1 MSEQS
6 LNSLFGMPSTTATL
20 PSGTQKT
27 TGNSIQTNHGE
38 NGFHARLINSM
49 KDASTDDSQTVL
61 FSSSDVNNTK
71 DINQVIETA
80 SLGLSNIID
89 GNQNITTETITN
101 FTTNNSANGDS
112 APTKTQTG
120 ILSDKVILIQDSKA
134 QESKTLINPGSNLLK
149 VLKEATLPLSDK
161 SNSNLKENSPLN
173 KLTDTINNASTA
185 NNRTS
190 SSTQIQANTISDN
203 IHPGNQGPDLLNNMK
218 EPTTP
223 FTDKSNT
230 NQSNAKTNEQNI
242 FGSNKSNPDKIA
254 VEKSPGTNAIN
265 ALLKTDTYPGQVRNT
280 ASSGNHS
287 NTLYNHIND
296 NSRLNIE
303 KDGTNPALQKAN
315 AFNRH
320 NSVSNDIFD
329 AKYNTTTN
337 NTINNTLLNPEESA
351 NGKIVE
357 NLKEQQSDK
366 ISPTNT
372 STKSPSQQGLAKID
386 SDNNESSIIFNTNSN
401 SAEAKFA
408 KSSDNTTITH
418 NNGVN
423 IGDVTSSAN
432 TSSDNSSFNNQGS
445 DVLSEFNINSVNARK
460 ISVPET
466 NFTDTLSQI
475 NNSSKPLGTLGN
487 NVADNIIQ
495 SAKLYME
502 GGRSEIKMQLN
513 PQELGSLKLEFTVD
527 DDILEAKITVERSAV
542 KDIIEKDIPR
552 LRELISSADID
563 VGKLDVSLQENEK
576 DRFGFMDKNSHPDS
590 ESNSTRDSLDQN
602 EEHFE
607 NETEEEPITKNRD
620 SNQINYLV

>member
-6 LNSLFGMPSTTATL
+6 LNSLFGMLSTTATL

-49 KDASTDDSQTVL
+49 KDASTDDPQTAL

-80 SLGLSNIID
+80 SLGLSNNID

-120 ILSDKVILIQDSKA
+120 ILSDNVIHIQDSKS
-134 QESKTLINPGSNLLK
+134 QESKALIEPGSNLLK

-173 KLTDTINNASTA
+173 KLTD
-185 NNRTS
+185 
-190 SSTQIQANTISDN
+190 N
-203 IHPGNQGPDLLNNMK
+203 IHPGNKGPDLLNNMK

-254 VEKSPGTNAIN
+254 VENGPGTNAIN
-265 ALLKTDTYPGQVRNT
+265 ALLKTDTYPGQLRNT

-303 KDGTNPALQKAN
+303 RDGTNPALQKAN

-372 STKSPSQQGLAKID
+372 STKSPSQQGLATID

-460 ISVPET
+460 NAVPET
-466 NFTDTLSQI
+466 NFNDTLSQI

-495 SAKLYME
+495 SAKLYTE

-527 DDILEAKITVERSAV
+527 DDILEVKITVERSAV

-552 LRELISSADID
+552 LRELISGADID

-576 DRFGFMDKNSHPDS
+576 DRFGFMDKNSQSDT
-590 ESNSTRDSLDQN
+590 ESNSTRDSLDRN
-602 EEHFE
+602 EEQFE
-607 NETEEEPITKNRD
+607 NETEEESITKNRD

>member
-1 MSEQS
+1 M
-6 LNSLFGMPSTTATL
+6 LSTTATL

-49 KDASTDDSQTVL
+49 KDASTDDSQTAL

-80 SLGLSNIID
+80 SLGLSNNID

-120 ILSDKVILIQDSKA
+120 ILSDNVIHIQDSKS
-134 QESKTLINPGSNLLK
+134 QESKALIEPGSNLLK

-173 KLTDTINNASTA
+173 KLT
-185 NNRTS
+185 
-190 SSTQIQANTISDN
+190 DN

-254 VEKSPGTNAIN
+254 VENGPGTNAIN
-265 ALLKTDTYPGQVRNT
+265 ALLKTDTYPGQLRNT

-460 ISVPET
+460 NAAPET
-466 NFTDTLSQI
+466 NFNDTLSQI

-513 PQELGSLKLEFTVD
+513 PQELGSIKLEFTVD
-527 DDILEAKITVERSAV
+527 DDILEAKIKVERSAV

-552 LRELISSADID
+552 LRELISGADID

-576 DRFGFMDKNSHPDS
+576 DRFGFMDKNSQSDS

-602 EEHFE
+602 EEQFE
-607 NETEEEPITKNRD
+607 NETEEESITKNRD